1 MFAYISIF
9 VFAWPMRL
17 AHNFAGAKVHKISDI
32 RKKRGKNIN
41 EKHTRACIYQKKA
54 VPLYPN

>member
-1 MFAYISIF
+1 MEQ
-9 VFAWPMRL
+9 R
-17 AHNFAGAKVHKISDI
+17 

-41 EKHTRACIYQKKA
+41 EKRTRACIYQKKA